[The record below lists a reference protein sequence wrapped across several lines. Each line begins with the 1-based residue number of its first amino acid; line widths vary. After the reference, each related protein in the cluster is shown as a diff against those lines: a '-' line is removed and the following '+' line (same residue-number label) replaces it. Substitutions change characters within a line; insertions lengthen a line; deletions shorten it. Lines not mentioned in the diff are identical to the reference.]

1 MSHNHPAAEH
11 RKHPYWRGAAIF
23 AFVAG
28 AAILVNWIWLFASG
42 NVPELDGQ
50 PVTTWVRIITEIATA
65 LLLLAAG
72 YGLSAGTAW
81 ARKVY
86 LVAVGALLFAVVHAV
101 AIYGQKGDVGMVV
114 LALLLAIVAFFF
126 AMRAEE

>member
-23 AFVAG
+23 AVIAG
-28 AAILVNWIWLFASG
+28 AAILINWIYLFATN

-50 PVTTWVRIITEIATA
+50 PVTTWVRIITEVATA
-65 LLLLAAG
+65 VLLLAAG
-72 YGLSAGTAW
+72 YGLAAGAPW

-86 LVAVGALLFAVVHAV
+86 LIAVGALLFAVVHAV
-101 AIYGQKGDVGMVV
+101 AIYGQKGDLGMVV
-114 LALLLAIVAFFF
+114 LALLLAVIAFFF
-126 AMRAEE
+126 AMRSEE